1 MPATAATTATRAMRD
16 VDCVIAPTLNTCAAP
31 VDCSRERSSAVAE
44 DSKESARNCG
54 WNESSV
60 SFATLALIGAVGL
73 AGPLLALVPR
83 LSSPMLL
90 GELAA
95 GIALGASG
103 AGVLHPLNPTFAFL
117 ANIGFALVMFV
128 AGSHVPVRDARV
140 RAALRGGGLRAVA
153 VGLVSVG
160 LGLLLARLFNTG
172 HAPLYAVL
180 LASSSAALVLPMLDE
195 AGLSGGAAL
204 ETIAQVAVADTACIV
219 ALPLVIEPSR
229 AGRAA
234 IGTLAVAAASV
245 LLWAVFSWTERR
257 GYRRR
262 VHKLSEQRH
271 FALELRVSLTCLFA
285 LAALASATH
294 VSVMLAGFG
303 IGLAVAAVGQPR
315 RLAHQLFAL
324 TEGFFGP
331 LFFVWIGAV
340 IDLRALN
347 GHPNYVIPGAALGG
361 GAVLAHG
368 SMRLTG
374 QPSSS
379 AVVTATQLGVPV
391 AAVTLGTQNHLLRPG
406 EPAAILLGAL
416 ITIAVATLAV
426 RHQANNRQPDE
437 RHNASG

>member
-1 MPATAATTATRAMRD
+1 M
-16 VDCVIAPTLNTCAAP
+16 
-31 VDCSRERSSAVAE
+31 
-44 DSKESARNCG
+44 
-54 WNESSV
+54 
-60 SFATLALIGAVGL
+60 SFATLALIGAAAL
-73 AGPLLALVPR
+73 AGPLLALIPR
-83 LSSPMLL
+83 LSLPMLL
-90 GELAA
+90 GELMA

-103 AGVLHPLNPTFAFL
+103 ARVLHPSNATFTFL

-140 RAALRGGGLRAVA
+140 RGALRVGAARAVA
-153 VGLVSVG
+153 VGIVSVV
-160 LGLLLARLFNTG
+160 LGWLLAQLFHTG

-180 LASSSAALVLPMLDE
+180 LASSSAALILPLLDE
-195 AGLSGGAAL
+195 AGLSGSAAL
-204 ETIAQVAVADTACIV
+204 DTVAQVAVADTACIV
-219 ALPLVIEPSR
+219 ALPLVIDPSR

-245 LLWAVFSWTERR
+245 VIWAVLAWTQRR

-271 FALELRVSLTCLFA
+271 FALELRVSLTLLFA
-285 LAALASATH
+285 LAALATATH

-303 IGLAVAAVGQPR
+303 VGLAVAAVGEPR

-340 IDLRALN
+340 VDLRALN
-347 GHPNYVIPGAALGG
+347 GHPNYVALGAALGG
-361 GAVLAHG
+361 AAVLAHG

-374 QPSSS
+374 QPTSS
-379 AVVTATQLGVPV
+379 AVVTAAQLGVPV

-416 ITIAVATLAV
+416 ITVAAATAAV
-426 RHQANNRQPDE
+426 RGQVNSRPPDD
-437 RHNASG
+437 RHNADS

>member
-1 MPATAATTATRAMRD
+1 M
-16 VDCVIAPTLNTCAAP
+16 
-31 VDCSRERSSAVAE
+31 
-44 DSKESARNCG
+44 
-54 WNESSV
+54 
-60 SFATLALIGAVGL
+60 SFATLALIGAVAL
-73 AGPLLALVPR
+73 AGPLLAMLPR
-83 LSSPMLL
+83 LSLPMLL
-90 GELAA
+90 GELMA

-103 AGVLHPLNPTFAFL
+103 AGVLHPSNSTFAFL

-128 AGSHVPVRDARV
+128 AGSNVPVRDARV
-140 RAALRGGGLRAVA
+140 RGALSVGGVRAVA
-153 VGLVSVG
+153 VGVISVG
-160 LGLLLARLFNTG
+160 FGWLLASVFHTG

-331 LFFVWIGAV
+331 LFFVWIGAAV
-340 IDLRALN
+340 DLRTLN
-347 GHPNYVIPGAALGG
+347 GHPKYIVLGIALGAA
-361 GAVLAHG
+361 AVMAHG

-374 QPSSS
+374 QSASS
-379 AVVTATQLGVPV
+379 AVVTAAELGVPI
-391 AAVTLGTQNHLLRPG
+391 AAVTLGTQRHLLQSG
-406 EPAAILLGAL
+406 EAAAILLGAL
-416 ITIAVATLAV
+416 ITIVAATVAV
-426 RHQANNRQPDE
+426 RHKANKMQSAD
-437 RHNASG
+437 RHTGTDSVVVPGDGVEAR